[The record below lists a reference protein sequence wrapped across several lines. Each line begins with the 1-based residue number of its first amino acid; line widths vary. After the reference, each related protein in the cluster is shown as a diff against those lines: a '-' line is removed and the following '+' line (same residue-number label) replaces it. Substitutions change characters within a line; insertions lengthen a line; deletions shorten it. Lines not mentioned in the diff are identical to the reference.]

1 MGACSQA
8 MFRDPP
14 SHPSRTLH
22 RARLFYA
29 LKTRKIPTRTAP
41 SPAGLN
47 VSSSSATPDHD
58 STQSLEF
65 TFTPTRKH
73 IAALLRRRARL
84 SLATR
89 FVCSRLFVR
98 SRPALRC
105 VALSPLS
112 LSHAKLSAFYLQL
125 SQQLG
130 AGLTLAQSLAARSP
144 APAADC
150 ARLVRLIH
158 DGEIVAKVFT
168 AAGNWLPEEDRPFLA
183 AAAATGRLPLILRTL
198 SARHAH
204 LGTLQRRVAFS
215 CLYPLGVLHFGSL
228 VFALFRLINWET
240 GIHWSTPGFI
250 GGVLMIL
257 LPFWGSVIG
266 LAVLMR
272 RRNPIAATFLSL
284 LPAIGGYRREQAL
297 ADFAFALGNLLEAG
311 APIADAWHSAGEI
324 ANSTRIAAAAAAVH
338 AQILR
343 GGAPGAVINSQR
355 VFPPDFV
362 TLYQTGEVTGSL
374 DKNLIHLA
382 EIHQDRARQKLAFAA
397 VLYPGLLFF
406 AVAALVLSIVISAY
420 SGYIGNINK
429 MLDGM

>member
-1 MGACSQA
+1 
-8 MFRDPP
+8 
-14 SHPSRTLH
+14 
-22 RARLFYA
+22 
-29 LKTRKIPTRTAP
+29 
-41 SPAGLN
+41 LN
-47 VSSSSATPDHD
+47 VSSSSPAPDHG
-58 STQSLEF
+58 SPQALEL
-65 TFTPTRKH
+65 TFKPTLKH
-73 IAALLRRRARL
+73 IAARCGPPRSFIARDSFCLLA
-84 SLATR
+84 A
-89 FVCSRLFVR
+89 FVR
-98 SRPALRC
+98 SRPALPC

-158 DGEIVAKVFT
+158 DGETVAKVFT
-168 AAGNWLPEEDRPFLA
+168 AAGTWLPEEDRPFLA

-198 SARHAH
+198 SERHAH
-204 LGTLQRRVAFS
+204 IGTLQRRVAFS

-272 RRNPIAATFLSL
+272 RRNPLAATFLSL

-324 ANSTRIAAAAAAVH
+324 ANSPRIASAAAAVRE
-338 AQILR
+338 QILR
-343 GGAPGAVINSQR
+343 GGAPSAVINSQR
-355 VFPPDFV
+355 VFPHDFV
-362 TLYQTGEVTGSL
+362 ALYQTGEVTGSL

-406 AVAALVLSIVISAY
+406 AVAALVLFIVISAY